1 MKVNMQ
7 IKNEDAASRY
17 SKLVMS
23 IDTYR
28 QKNASESI
36 TFLAIV
42 VGKYG
47 YQTENM
53 VHSDEISRSWH
64 IDTSLCKM

>member
-1 MKVNMQ
+1 MQ

-23 IDTYR
+23 TDTYT
-28 QKNASESI
+28 QINASESV

-42 VGKYG
+42 FGKDG

-64 IDTSLCKM
+64 IDTSLCKI